1 METNAQSVQSVQD
14 KPTLPPRD
22 SVEDKPALPPRD
34 SVEDKPALPP
44 RDSAEDKPV
53 DFKDLEHL
61 KAVAA
66 ASYHANMSSTAA
78 FRKEN
83 RRKKLRNCLQKSLRV
98 LRVLR
103 FFFG

>member
-14 KPTLPPRD
+14 KP
-22 SVEDKPALPPRD
+22 ALPPRD
-34 SVEDKPALPP
+34 SVQDKQDKPALPP
-44 RDSAEDKPV
+44 RDSAEDKPI
-53 DFKDLEHL
+53 DFQDLEHL

-66 ASYHANMSSTAA
+66 ASYHAHMSSTAA

-83 RRKKLRNCLQKSLRV
+83 RRKKLRNCLQKSLGV